1 MLKYH
6 SAIYPVW
13 RSLQQQTFDQGVQSV
28 SPTVK
33 RASITDANN
42 YGKPVSSISQA
53 AYDSIRS
60 HNDKL
65 ALENELKKL

>member
-1 MLKYH
+1 M
-6 SAIYPVW
+6 
-13 RSLQQQTFDQGVQSV
+13 

-33 RASITDANN
+33 RASTTDANN

-65 ALENELKKL
+65 ALENERLSREAHTANQAVKSAQAELHRLEIEVR